1 MVQGLPERI
10 LNAEK
15 IDAWFE
21 DVGEV
26 QYSQYVSFTKLY
38 NF

>member
-1 MVQGLPERI
+1 MVQGLLERI

-26 QYSQYVSFTKLY
+26 QYTRV
-38 NF
+38 